1 MIQLMGVNQSNQMIF
16 LVQAEEEEEEEETM
30 VAEVETQDV
39 GESL

>member
-16 LVQAEEEEEEEETM
+16 LVQAEEEEEEAM

>member
-16 LVQAEEEEEEEETM
+16 LVQAEEEEEEEAM

>member
-16 LVQAEEEEEEEETM
+16 LVQAEEEEEEAM
-30 VAEVETQDV
+30 VAEVEMQDV

>member
-16 LVQAEEEEEEEETM
+16 LVQAEEEEEEEAM

-39 GESL
+39 GESV